1 MELTEILTLMIAYS
15 GESTSSS
22 MEAIALAQQG
32 ALAEADTQMEQ
43 AAQALGKAHEAHM
56 DLLVREANGEKLEI
70 TLLLI
75 HASNHMSSAEMIHNV
90 AKCFIKQYRKG
101 ERTW

>member
-1 MELTEILTLMIAYS
+1 MELNEILTLMIAYS

-22 MEAIALAQQG
+22 MEAIELARQG
-32 ALAEADTQMEQ
+32 ALFDADARMKQ

-56 DLLVREANGEKLEI
+56 ELLVREANGEKLEI

-75 HASNHMSSAEMIHNV
+75 HASNHMSNAEMIHNV
-90 AKCFIKQYRKG
+90 AKCFINQYKQG
-101 ERTW
+101 E